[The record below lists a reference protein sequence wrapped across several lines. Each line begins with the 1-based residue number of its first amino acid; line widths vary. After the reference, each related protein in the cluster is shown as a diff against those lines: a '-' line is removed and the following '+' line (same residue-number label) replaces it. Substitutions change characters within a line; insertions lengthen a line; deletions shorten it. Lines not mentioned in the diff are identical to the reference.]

1 MSEESTREVVT
12 RYIESEHSDVG
23 ITANDV
29 VFTVMAT
36 RRTLRASSHRWAEN
50 SQSKT
55 KGVSPTSSLI
65 SHTRSRH

>member
-29 VFTVMAT
+29 VFTVMIP
-36 RRTLRASSHRWAEN
+36 
-50 SQSKT
+50 
-55 KGVSPTSSLI
+55 SPSE
-65 SHTRSRH
+65 